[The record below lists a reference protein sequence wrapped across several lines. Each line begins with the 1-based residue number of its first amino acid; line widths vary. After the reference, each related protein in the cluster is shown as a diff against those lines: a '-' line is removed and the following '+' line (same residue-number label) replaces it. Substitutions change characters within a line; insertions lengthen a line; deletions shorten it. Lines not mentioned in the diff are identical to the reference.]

1 MAATEETGVPLLL
14 VDTAGCGLF
23 ELEDEDEQSKGNPGE
38 PACKVPAFLL
48 KKTPSCALKTEAPLS
63 CPCHRGAG

>member
-14 VDTAGCGLF
+14 LDTAGCGLF

-38 PACKVPAFLL
+38 PARIGPKRLWA
-48 KKTPSCALKTEAPLS
+48 AL
-63 CPCHRGAG
+63 